1 MTLYGIYRSSERSSF
16 FFYFSRPRTFF
27 ESYFEK
33 SCWDLLLIFSSL
45 FLAKCPIGKSKNNLH
60 LRDSSVVRAVERS
73 SEMAEP
79 NILFKIKIFN
89 AGS

>member
-1 MTLYGIYRSSERSSF
+1 MTLEILRLFTISSRLRNNIYDF
-16 FFYFSRPRTFF
+16 L
-27 ESYFEK
+27 
-33 SCWDLLLIFSSL
+33 SCFLNAKIIIFL